1 MAIASFIPQVW
12 GARLQQNLQK
22 SLVFGTL
29 CNRNYEGDIAQWGD
43 TVHINTL
50 NDISVKSYTP
60 GIDLDDPEQ
69 LTGTDAVLKIDH
81 GAYYNFYLNDVDAA
95 QARADV
101 MDAAMRNAAQQLA
114 VDAENYI
121 ISIIRQEA
129 GVKPTLPM
137 PSEEEGGLYALLLE
151 MKQVMD
157 GNNVPRYDRKLI
169 LAPELESALLL
180 DNRFI
185 TGSSEADARLA
196 EGAIG
201 RALGFDIYISN
212 CLESE
217 FVIMIPDA
225 VTFANQ
231 ITRVEAYRPEKGF
244 YDGVKGL
251 CLSGA
256 KVTMPK
262 AVCIGTIIEG

>member
-1 MAIASFIPQVW
+1 
-12 GARLQQNLQK
+12 
-22 SLVFGTL
+22 
-29 CNRNYEGDIAQWGD
+29 
-43 TVHINTL
+43 
-50 NDISVKSYTP
+50 
-60 GIDLDDPEQ
+60 
-69 LTGTDAVLKIDH
+69 VLKIDH
-81 GAYYNFYLNDVDAA
+81 GAYYNFFLNDVDAA
-95 QARADV
+95 QARTDV

-151 MKQVMD
+151 MKGILD
-157 GNNVPRYDRKLI
+157 GNNVPRFDRKLV
-169 LAPELESALLL
+169 LAPELESALLM
-180 DNRFI
+180 DSRFI

-196 EGAIG
+196 EGAVA

-212 CLESE
+212 CLDNE
-217 FVIMIPDA
+217 FVMMIPDA

-231 ITRVEAYRPEKGF
+231 ITKVEAYRPEKGF

-262 AVCIGTIIEG
+262 AVCIGTIVEA